1 VRHDFADLENLRLVG
16 EALCVGYDRPA
27 MQPTSPYPP
36 RCLPLLAFAAGGPD
50 VPLPFTRCRP
60 AACTIR
66 GTPMTRLGAY
76 LASSIVLLTIFVSA
90 WAAQGDIVSVDNWA
104 EYPVGALLLSV
115 PGPRKVY
122 SSMGGGPLHFV
133 ASARRR
139 G

>member
-1 VRHDFADLENLRLVG
+1 
-16 EALCVGYDRPA
+16 
-27 MQPTSPYPP
+27 MQPTSQYPP

-76 LASSIVLLTIFVSA
+76 LASCIVLLTIFVSA

-115 PGPRKVY
+115 PGPWKVY
-122 SSMGGGPLHFV
+122 SSMKVFKYPPTVVLDD
-133 ASARRR
+133 ARRVFR
-139 G
+139 LRDHQE